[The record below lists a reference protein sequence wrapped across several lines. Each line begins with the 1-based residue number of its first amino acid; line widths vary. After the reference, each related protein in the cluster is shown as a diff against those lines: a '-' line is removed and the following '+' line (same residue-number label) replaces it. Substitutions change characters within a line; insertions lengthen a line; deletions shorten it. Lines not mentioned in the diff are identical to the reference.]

1 MEPNPDQDKID
12 AYFNRALL
20 TAREQKA
27 ASLELRAAIGLATLR
42 QKQGKCAEARNFVA
56 PMLER
61 ITEGFGT
68 LDLIEAQNLLQSLS
82 SSRD

>member
-1 MEPNPDQDKID
+1 
-12 AYFNRALL
+12 
-20 TAREQKA
+20 
-27 ASLELRAAIGLATLR
+27 LATLR
-42 QKQGKCAEARNFVA
+42 QKQGKCAEACNFVA